1 VKSRVKIIE
10 LMKSNP
16 SITKPQLSEEIG
28 ITQKAIE
35 KHISNL
41 KKEGAIE
48 RVGPDK
54 GGYWRVLEK

>member
-16 SITKPQLSEEIG
+16 SVTKPELSEEIG
-28 ITQKAIE
+28 ITLKAIE

-41 KKEGAIE
+41 KKEGIVE

-54 GGYWRVLEK
+54 GGYWRVLDK